1 MRIDVSLAPGEIAAN
16 DVAQAVVV
24 VIDVLRATSTIAV
37 ALNNGCEEIIAA
49 ESIEEAINIA
59 SGYTRSD
66 YVLGGERRGL
76 PIDGFDLGNSP
87 SEYVEARVRGKKL
100 ILVTTNG
107 TRAIKAYDNAFAIY
121 AASFLN
127 ADAVFRTLHR
137 AHRDRDIILVCSGQ
151 DSRFCMEDALC
162 SGLLA
167 SRFGNELGATLT
179 DSANAAATLF
189 EVHRDSIQ
197 QALAA
202 SSHGAY
208 LIGVGYGHDVEYC
221 SHRSEIDVVPKVFD
235 RRVIRRARLEPEE

>member
-1 MRIDVSLAPGEIAAN
+1 
-16 DVAQAVVV
+16 
-24 VIDVLRATSTIAV
+24 
-37 ALNNGCEEIIAA
+37 
-49 ESIEEAINIA
+49 
-59 SGYTRSD
+59 
-66 YVLGGERRGL
+66 
-76 PIDGFDLGNSP
+76 
-87 SEYVEARVRGKKL
+87 
-100 ILVTTNG
+100 
-107 TRAIKAYDNAFAIY
+107 
-121 AASFLN
+121 
-127 ADAVFRTLHR
+127 
-137 AHRDRDIILVCSGQ
+137 
-151 DSRFCMEDALC
+151 MEDALC
-162 SGLLA
+162 AGLLA

>member
-1 MRIDVSLAPGEIAAN
+1 MNERGSSSLMRIDVSLAPGEIAAN

-66 YVLGGERRGL
+66 YVLGGGEAFPSTGSIWATPRR
-76 PIDGFDLGNSP
+76 I
-87 SEYVEARVRGKKL
+87 RGSQGPRQETDTGHHQRNEGHKGM
-100 ILVTTNG
+100 TT
-107 TRAIKAYDNAFAIY
+107 FAIY

-127 ADAVFRTLHR
+127 ADAVFRTPHR

-162 SGLLA
+162 AGLLA
-167 SRFGNELGATLT
+167 SRFEMNSEQPSLIPLT
-179 DSANAAATLF
+179 
-189 EVHRDSIQ
+189 Q
-197 QALAA
+197 QPL
-202 SSHGAY
+202 SSKSTG
-208 LIGVGYGHDVEYC
+208 IP
-221 SHRSEIDVVPKVFD
+221 SSRRSP
-235 RRVIRRARLEPEE
+235 RRATAHT